1 MPVVRPPQ
9 PFNPGPLML
18 KHLALLAATLPVP
31 LAAQTLWQEAGAR
44 VETVAYSCDNGFDD
58 LTVAYFTA
66 ADASS
71 FAALQLGGH
80 VHALVQLVSASG
92 ARYGDIDAASGY
104 RIHGKGDRLILLRQP
119 TDADAEEQLLA
130 SCTAQSR

>member
-1 MPVVRPPQ
+1 
-9 PFNPGPLML
+9 ML
-18 KHLALLAATLPVP
+18 KYLALLAATLPAP

-71 FAALQLGGH
+71 FAAVQLGGQ
-80 VHALVQLVSASG
+80 VHALVQLVSGSG
-92 ARYGDIDAASGY
+92 ARYVDIDGASGY
-104 RIHGKGDRLILLRQP
+104 LIHGKGDQLLLSRLP
-119 TDADAEEQLLA
+119 ADAPAGADEQLLA
-130 SCTAQSR
+130 SCMAQGR